1 MREIDATALYYLAK
15 QYAGQVDHIYIHW
28 TAGWYGS
35 YFDDY
40 HINIDGDGTI
50 LLSTEDL
57 TEYLSHTWRRNS
69 RSIGIALCCC
79 GDATAKADGTINF
92 GSHPPTKE
100 QIEACAIV
108 VDVLCAALGLE
119 LTNPTDENGDPI
131 ISEDMTVL
139 THCEAAELDDYG
151 PSTTC
156 ERWDL
161 WYLPD
166 YINGGIKPGG
176 VLIRGKAMWYY
187 QHGY

>member
-1 MREIDATALYYLAK
+1 MREIDPTRLFYLARDFT
-15 QYAGQVDHIYIHW
+15 GEIDHIYIHW

-50 LLSTEDL
+50 LLSTDDL
-57 TEYLSHTWRRNS
+57 AKRLSHTWRRNT

-79 GDATAKADGTINF
+79 GDATAKADGTIDF

-108 VDVLCAALGLE
+108 VDVLCAALKL
-119 LTNPTDENGDPI
+119 PI
-131 ISEDMTVL
+131 NADTVM
-139 THCEAAELDDYG
+139 THCEAAELDNYG

-166 YINGGIKPGG
+166 YINGGLEPGG
-176 VLIRGKAMWYY
+176 DLIRGKAAWYY
-187 QHGY
+187 QNGY